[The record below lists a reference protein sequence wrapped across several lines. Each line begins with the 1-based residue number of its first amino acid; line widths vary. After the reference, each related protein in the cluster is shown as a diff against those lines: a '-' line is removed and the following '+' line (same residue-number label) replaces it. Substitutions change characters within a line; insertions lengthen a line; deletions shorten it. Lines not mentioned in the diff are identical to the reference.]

1 MSASSSLLRQATK
14 KSMSITQTY
23 YLAHK
28 ARAKLSREAAQPDH
42 DLRLLVGHAN
52 LLDSLMLELAEAER
66 EQERWFNQSVRNT
79 KSAGAG
85 NNNRHIQWADRVEE
99 DAVDEEYDS
108 DSSDSDDD
116 SDYDDDMEMANTRT
130 TIAPASTVKVV
141 EDEIMGDD
149 DLEEDYAQLELVRTP
164 SHSNSPPEL
173 IDHDSESSDD
183 EAMPPSPADAEL
195 PLPEKSEQESEE
207 SYYQEEDFYIGQRT
221 PAGLV
226 SAISVY

>member
-1 MSASSSLLRQATK
+1 
-14 KSMSITQTY
+14 
-23 YLAHK
+23 
-28 ARAKLSREAAQPDH
+28 
-42 DLRLLVGHAN
+42 
-52 LLDSLMLELAEAER
+52 
-66 EQERWFNQSVRNT
+66 
-79 KSAGAG
+79 
-85 NNNRHIQWADRVEE
+85 
-99 DAVDEEYDS
+99 
-108 DSSDSDDD
+108 
-116 SDYDDDMEMANTRT
+116 MEMTNTRT
-130 TIAPASTVKVV
+130 TILPTSSVKVV

-195 PLPEKSEQESEE
+195 PLPAKTEESEE
-207 SYYQEEDFYIGQRT
+207 SYYQEEDFYPGQRT